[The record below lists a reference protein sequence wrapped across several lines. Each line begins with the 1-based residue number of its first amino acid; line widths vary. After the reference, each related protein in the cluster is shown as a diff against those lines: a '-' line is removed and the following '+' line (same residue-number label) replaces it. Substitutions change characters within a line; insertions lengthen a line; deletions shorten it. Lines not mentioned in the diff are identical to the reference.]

1 MTIDLKT
8 TPFSGPSFNNNEQV
22 QLLIA
27 SAKEAMDSI
36 DLAYTNLRSSIRFI
50 DLSLDDR
57 EKINEALQA
66 MNNTKELIILETQK
80 QMIDELTQ
88 KSLLLKNVVNEIN
101 AKSGKMKSICLTIS
115 HISNIIKKTTDL
127 FAAALTAGVIK
138 PKMN

>member
-1 MTIDLKT
+1 
-8 TPFSGPSFNNNEQV
+8 
-22 QLLIA
+22 
-27 SAKEAMDSI
+27 
-36 DLAYTNLRSSIRFI
+36 
-50 DLSLDDR
+50 
-57 EKINEALQA
+57 